1 MANLNIIMFI
11 REQKPLCKKIPGT
24 AEDLVAQ
31 KGLISNDLGR
41 DLVDLINF

>member
-24 AEDLVAQ
+24 AEDLVAP
-31 KGLISNDLGR
+31 KGVISNYLGR
-41 DLVDLINF
+41 DLAEVINY

>member
-31 KGLISNDLGR
+31 KGVITNDLQAE
-41 DLVDLINF
+41 IHEIMNF